1 MNNVKQPSHAYRDI
15 TEQFVIDA
23 SFLWVLRAISV
34 KQPHYQQDDIVTLEK
49 RIDANLDGAMSN
61 YELAWDI
68 CVEELTY
75 EQAGEVFTAAIIAF
89 RSRNMDKIQHI
100 VKHAFCNEETLK
112 GLVSAIAWLPKVLIN
127 EWLQKFVFSKDL
139 NHKHLALSIC
149 SVLRKNPG
157 NILQEL
163 LEREDC
169 LAHSGLLLRMLRLIG
184 ELKLYAF
191 TNQCQKLIDHELPQI
206 QFWANWSLVMLG
218 EQKQVVNLIPFMK
231 EESSFQLL
239 AIDTVF
245 NVLPINKARA
255 WISQSVQQPEMMRT
269 VIRAT
274 GILGDPHAMPWLIEK
289 MNHFDTAKIAGEAF
303 TLITGIDLERY
314 ELSIDLPEELA
325 IIPND
330 EIEDDNVDLDEDEN
344 LPFPDVN
351 KINHTWLRYRDRYKA
366 GARYIMG
373 IEVTDN
379 NPATVAKLNA
389 MLQQAGQR
397 QRASLALTIALLD
410 AQSVFINIKARGRA

>member
-23 SFLWVLRAISV
+23 SFLWVLRSIGV
-34 KQPHYQQDDIVTLEK
+34 KQPHYSIEDIAELEK

-68 CVEELTY
+68 CVEELIY